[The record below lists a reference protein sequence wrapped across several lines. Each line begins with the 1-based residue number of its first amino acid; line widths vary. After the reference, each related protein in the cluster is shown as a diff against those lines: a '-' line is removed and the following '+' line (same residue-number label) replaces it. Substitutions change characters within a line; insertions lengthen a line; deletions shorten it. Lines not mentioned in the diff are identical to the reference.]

1 MSRLLQGKVSLIET
15 FSTRVFALTVNLKRQ
30 FQVRRLAFDVY
41 GFYRF
46 SYTSPT
52 SSKFTPY

>member
-15 FSTRVFALTVNLKRQ
+15 FSTRVFALTANLKRQ

-52 SSKFTPY
+52 N